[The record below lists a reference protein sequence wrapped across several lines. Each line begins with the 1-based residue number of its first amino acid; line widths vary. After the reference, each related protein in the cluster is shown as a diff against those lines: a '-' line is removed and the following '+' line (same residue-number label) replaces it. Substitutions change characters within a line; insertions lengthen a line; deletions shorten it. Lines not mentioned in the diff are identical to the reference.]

1 MSKTKE
7 PTAVPTRTSIGARM
21 RAARE
26 GAGLS
31 QVALGERLGLPQS
44 KISAY
49 ERGAWMPRLDL
60 AWRWAQACGCAV
72 DALAG

>member
-1 MSKTKE
+1 
-7 PTAVPTRTSIGARM
+7 GARM

-31 QVALGERLGLPQS
+31 QVTLGERLGLPQS
-44 KISAY
+44 KVSSY
-49 ERGAWMPRLDL
+49 ERGEWMPRLDL
-60 AWRWAQACGCAV
+60 AWRWSQACGCSV

>member
-1 MSKTKE
+1 MKSKE
-7 PTAVPTRTSIGARM
+7 APSSPTRASIGARL

-26 GAGLS
+26 AAGLS
-31 QVALGERLGLPQS
+31 QVALGERLGLAQS

-60 AWRWAQACGCAV
+60 AWRWAQACGCSV